1 MRLVGWPLAQTGA
14 RLLVH
19 SDTLEF
25 IHFRKF
31 LSSSIAGRNA
41 EGNGTFVEA
50 ENGKSKLENGKVKP
64 GTRNSKSEARG
75 TSLKIEIGNLKWG
88 ERVTL
93 QNQNSVLHSCA
104 AIHGTGGH
112 AYEFAHPGRI
122 FRDDDPHPN
131 G

>member
-1 MRLVGWPLAQTGA
+1 MVLFPERE
-14 RLLVH
+14 
-19 SDTLEF
+19 LE
-25 IHFRKF
+25 
-31 LSSSIAGRNA
+31 NWD
-41 EGNGTFVEA
+41 
-50 ENGKSKLENGKVKP
+50 SKLEKRIVK
-64 GTRNSKSEARG
+64 NEY
-75 TSLKIEIGNLKWG
+75 EIGNLKWG

-93 QNQNSVLHSCA
+93 QNSNSVLHSCA